1 MRLLPE
7 EKVVEELAGRLS
19 PEIYQAI
26 LDCLQDGVCLVDR
39 ERRIVFWNRG
49 AEQIT
54 GFQRQ
59 EVLGRSCTK
68 QIFSH
73 STSDGTAL
81 CGPACPLERTI
92 HDGKTRNLELFLR
105 HREGHCIPVS
115 TRTAAIHT
123 ASGELIGVAEVF
135 ERSSNAACRQSRS
148 YELNTPGCLD
158 ALTGAAD
165 RAYASTYLAQQISE
179 FEAYGLPLSV
189 LRVDIDGLR
198 EVNHSRGREAGNAV
212 LRLLAR
218 TLAESLA
225 HDDLLARLDKDEF
238 LVIFTSCSGEA
249 LLDLAERTRLVVS
262 LSAISWWGDQLSVTV
277 SIGGA
282 TARRGDTV
290 DTLLARAG
298 DSLAVSKSSGGNRV
312 TLPEEA

>member
-1 MRLLPE
+1 M
-7 EKVVEELAGRLS
+7 EELSGWQS
-19 PEIYQAI
+19 PEIYEAI
-26 LDCLQDGVCLVDR
+26 LDCLEDGVYLVDR
-39 ERRIVFWNRG
+39 ENRIVFWNRG
-49 AEQIT
+49 AERIT
-54 GFQRQ
+54 GFQRH

-68 QIFSH
+68 QILSH
-73 STSDGTAL
+73 SRLDGTPL
-81 CGPACPLERTI
+81 CGPACPLMRTL
-92 HDGKTRNLELFLR
+92 HDGQTRNLDLFLR
-105 HREGHCIPVS
+105 HRDGHCIPVR

-123 ASGELIGVAEVF
+123 ASGEWIGVAEVF
-135 ERSSNAACRQSRS
+135 ARNSEAADHQGGRTCGVSA
-148 YELNTPGCLD
+148 PGCLD

-238 LVIFTSCSGEA
+238 LVILTSCSGEA